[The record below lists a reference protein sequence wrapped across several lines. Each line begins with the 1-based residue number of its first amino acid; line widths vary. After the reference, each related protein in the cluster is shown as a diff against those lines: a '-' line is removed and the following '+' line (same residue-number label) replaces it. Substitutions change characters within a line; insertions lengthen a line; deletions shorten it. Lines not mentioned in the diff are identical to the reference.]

1 MEEEKVI
8 RSHQHGFTKGKL
20 CPTSLVA
27 FYDVT
32 TGWVGGWRE
41 MYVVFLDFSKA
52 LKNVSCKILVMKPR
66 KCGLGEWTVRWIDCG

>member
-20 CPTSLVA
+20 CLTNLVA

-32 TGWVGGWRE
+32 AGWVDAGR
-41 MYVVFLDFSKA
+41 VVDVVKVLQQGIDT
-52 LKNVSCKILVMKPR
+52 VSHSILVMKLR
-66 KCGLGEWTVRWIDCG
+66 KYRTDE